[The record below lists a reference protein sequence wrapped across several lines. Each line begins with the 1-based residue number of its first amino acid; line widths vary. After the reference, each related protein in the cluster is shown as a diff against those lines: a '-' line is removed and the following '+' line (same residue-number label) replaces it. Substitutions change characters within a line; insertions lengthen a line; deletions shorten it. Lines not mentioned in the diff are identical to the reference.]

1 MSTVVVLGGS
11 FGGLTTAYELQQ
23 HLIDAGAR
31 SRHSVVLVSDQPW
44 FLFRPALPWVV
55 FRQRQP
61 QDIMFDLGRAC
72 TKRGITF
79 INDHAVRV
87 DADRRYVE
95 LSRGRLFYDYLVFA
109 VGQAPRP
116 EVIPGLLANAL
127 NPLWLDDSVRLQ
139 EAVRR
144 YRGGP
149 AVFGTASSV
158 PWPCPVY
165 ELMWFFMDRLERRRI
180 ADSRLSL
187 VTPEP
192 GFMHDAGP
200 GAARRLEEEA
210 RQRGVTVH
218 VNSRIAEVTDQ
229 EVRLE
234 DGSRLP
240 SVLSIILPSMAPSPV
255 IGRTQGL
262 TLDHDGFLETDAE
275 MRVARPSGEDSVW
288 AVGDCVSF
296 DGPKSGRSADLQGK
310 VAAWNVGRRLKV
322 VRGAPR
328 RYISEMLCFV
338 RVGPGR
344 AVFTW
349 RRPSPHQGRPKRV
362 NAGTIGRWPY
372 FAKIA
377 FEKTWLARHH

>member
-1 MSTVVVLGGS
+1 MSTIVVLGGS

-31 SRHSVVLVSDQPW
+31 SRHSVVLVSELPW
-44 FLFRPALPWVV
+44 FLFRPALPWLV
-55 FRQRQP
+55 FRQRHAK
-61 QDIMFDLGRAC
+61 DIMFDLGEAC
-72 TKRGITF
+72 EKRGITF

-87 DADRRYVE
+87 DADRKYVE
-95 LSRGRLFYDYLVFA
+95 LSRGRLFYDYLVMA
-109 VGQAPRP
+109 VGQSPRP
-116 EVIPGLLANAL
+116 DLIPGLIAHSL
-127 NPLWLDDSVRLQ
+127 NPLWLDDSIRLK
-139 EAVRR
+139 EAVQR

-149 AVFGTASSV
+149 VVFGTASSV
-158 PWPCPVY
+158 PWPCPAY
-165 ELMWFFMDRLERRRI
+165 EMMWFFMDRLQRRQIRDAQI
-180 ADSRLSL
+180 AL

-200 GAARRLEEEA
+200 GAARRLAEEA

-218 VNSRIAEVTDQ
+218 VNSRVTEVTDR

-234 DGSRLP
+234 NEASLP
-240 SVLSIILPSMAPSPV
+240 SVLTVLLPSMSASPV
-255 IGRTQGL
+255 IALSKGL
-262 TLDHDGFLETDAE
+262 VLDHDGFLETDPE
-275 MRVARPSGEDSVW
+275 MRVARPANEDSVW

-296 DGPKSGRSADLQGK
+296 DGPKSGRSADLHGK
-310 VAAWNVGRRLKV
+310 VAAWNVARRLKV

-328 RYISEMLCFV
+328 KYISEMLCFV

-377 FEKTWLARHH
+377 FEKTWLARHS